1 MLNLEIHDNHAQRE
15 LIAAVIQL
23 AVHDSTGDVTAL
35 PCGHKKQTAQRRARK
50 WLVYS
55 NVCEAYCV
63 LIGIDRVAMLDRL
76 QREWRTPLE

>member
-1 MLNLEIHDNHAQRE
+1 MLNLETYDDHAHRE
-15 LIAAVIQL
+15 LIASVIRL

-50 WLVYS
+50 WLLYS

-63 LIGIDRVAMLDRL
+63 LLGIDRTAMLDRL
-76 QREWRTPLE
+76 HHDWRTPS